1 MSLTKTDLTYN
12 RFDIRSGE
20 TYIMNNGGLDI
31 SNTNVEGWSRMTG
44 GPIDSVILPGSS
56 MSNNQFMNWISTKIK
71 NENAKIVASPTLVLG
86 ENADPILSGA
96 AAVDDELGA
105 ATIGRPF
112 ANEAFIKV
120 GETVATSFSVTVTD
134 GVTTCTATNGTSGIT
149 FGAKVDKI
157 DDNGYVTFSLSPAI
171 SSVTSTIQ
179 ITGCGTQSTLSV
191 RKLDTGSIR
200 VKNGD
205 TLILTGVLKD
215 EDNVTS
221 SKVPLLG
228 DLPILGRLFR
238 NDDTIKRKSELII
251 LVTPNIIND

>member
-1 MSLTKTDLTYN
+1 M
-12 RFDIRSGE
+12 
-20 TYIMNNGGLDI
+20 
-31 SNTNVEGWSRMTG
+31 
-44 GPIDSVILPGSS
+44 
-56 MSNNQFMNWISTKIK
+56 
-71 NENAKIVASPTLVLG
+71 
-86 ENADPILSGA
+86 
-96 AAVDDELGA
+96 DDELGA

-120 GETVATSFSVTVTD
+120 GETVITNFEVSTTD
-134 GVTTCTATNGTSGIT
+134 GVTTCTGENGTSGIT

-215 EDNVTS
+215 EDNVTT

-228 DLPILGRLFR
+228 DVPILGRLFR
-238 NDDTIKRKSELII
+238 NNDTVKRKSELII
-251 LVTPNIIND
+251 LVTPKIISD